1 MEKKDE
7 KMEKKVR
14 DIMSPVTEY
23 SKVDAEAP
31 LCDALNNLKK
41 YNEAIKA
48 GNTAIHKT
56 LLVTDASGKI
66 VGKLSLYDFIKGLV
80 PEPARE
86 PRFSRKLY
94 SILSARA
101 LEVADEVKEVQERFQ
116 WLHSTFGELVK
127 RETRKK
133 VKDVMS
139 PVHPLLHEEDTI
151 NKAIFIIFKEN
162 IRQPV
167 VTRDGEIVGILNL
180 MAIFTELQEIAGD
193 ECLLPE

>member
-7 KMEKKVR
+7 KIKKKVG

-31 LCDALNNLKK
+31 LCEALNNLKK

-48 GNTAIHKT
+48 GKTGIHKT
-56 LLVTDASGKI
+56 MLVTDASGRI
-66 VGKLSLYDFIKGLV
+66 VGKLSLYDFVKGLV
-80 PEPARE
+80 PELAKE
-86 PRFSRKLY
+86 QTFSRKLY

-151 NKAIFIIFKEN
+151 NKAIFIMFKEN
-162 IRQPV
+162 IRQPLV
-167 VTRDGEIVGILNL
+167 IRNDEVVGIVNL
-180 MAIFTELQEIAGD
+180 MAIFTELQKIAGD
-193 ECLLPE
+193 ECLLSE